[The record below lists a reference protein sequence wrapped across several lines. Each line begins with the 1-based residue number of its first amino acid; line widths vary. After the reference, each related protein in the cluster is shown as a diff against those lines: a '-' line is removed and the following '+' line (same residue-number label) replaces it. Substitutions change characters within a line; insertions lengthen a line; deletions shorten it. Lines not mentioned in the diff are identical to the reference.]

1 MRTRLIAILCVLSS
15 TVVLAGCETNN
26 TQTAAVSQE
35 VEPAKSTVPN
45 PKKRPKSDP
54 VYPSAERVVAWHANQ
69 CGGFKVKPSLHTYL
83 GEKELKRFFKFMCV
97 NTSSAPEEVM
107 TRLQKL
113 DLAYFWPEPIKQY
126 LWLQKQHVTRQI
138 NALKEQQALNDKMQ
152 QTLSSLATI
161 EQQLLL
167 REDTKEQ

>member
-15 TVVLAGCETNN
+15 TVFLAGCETNN

-35 VEPAKSTVPN
+35 VEPAKNTVPN

-97 NTSSAPEEVM
+97 FVVCFVFHFVFEVEFVFM
-107 TRLQKL
+107 L
-113 DLAYFWPEPIKQY
+113 DCVFEFVVDSVIGFFVVFHFVFTA
-126 LWLQKQHVTRQI
+126 
-138 NALKEQQALNDKMQ
+138 A
-152 QTLSSLATI
+152 
-161 EQQLLL
+161 
-167 REDTKEQ
+167 